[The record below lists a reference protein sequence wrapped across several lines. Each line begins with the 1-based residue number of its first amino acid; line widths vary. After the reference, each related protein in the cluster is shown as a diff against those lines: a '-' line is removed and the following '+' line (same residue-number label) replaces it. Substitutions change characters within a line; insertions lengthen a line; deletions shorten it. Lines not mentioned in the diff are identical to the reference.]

1 MTSLAEEGF
10 LSDETVGVVQAVE
23 RKYARS
29 LTLFRSVNAR
39 AVKAQYEVKV
49 PREYL
54 PALVAATCYMRT
66 LTNVEAAILLLLR
79 GMEAP
84 ARIML
89 RASMESLFKLKAVE
103 RDRNVV
109 NAIVASDDGFR
120 QKLLEKYRRIDDPK
134 LQADLARIEPL
145 KSETAERFKEWG
157 VKPLS
162 VEQMA
167 AKADLSILYLS
178 TYPVLSD
185 TVHAGVR
192 DLERHV
198 QSVDGEIVSLHNEP
212 TLDGLGVL
220 FLMATEFLL
229 LALEGFAH
237 VLTLNLGDYCE
248 VSRREL
254 QALAAA
260 QRDE

>member
-1 MTSLAEEGF
+1 
-10 LSDETVGVVQAVE
+10 
-23 RKYARS
+23 
-29 LTLFRSVNAR
+29 
-39 AVKAQYEVKV
+39 VKV

-54 PALVAATCYMRT
+54 PALVAATCYMRP

-109 NAIVASDDGFR
+109 NAILAGDDGFR
-120 QKLLEKYRRIDDPK
+120 QKLLGKYKRIDDSK
-134 LQADLARIEPL
+134 LQAQLAEIEPL

-157 VKPLS
+157 VRPLS

-167 AKADLSILYLS
+167 AKADLTALYLS
-178 TYPVLSD
+178 AYPVLSD
-185 TVHAGVR
+185 TVHSGIR

-198 QSVDGEIVSLHNEP
+198 QTVDGEIVSLQNEP
-212 TLDGLGVL
+212 IVDGLEVL

-229 LALEGFAH
+229 SALEGFAS
-237 VLTLNLGDYCE
+237 VLALDLGDYCE
-248 VSRREL
+248 LSRRQL

-260 QRDE
+260 QQDG